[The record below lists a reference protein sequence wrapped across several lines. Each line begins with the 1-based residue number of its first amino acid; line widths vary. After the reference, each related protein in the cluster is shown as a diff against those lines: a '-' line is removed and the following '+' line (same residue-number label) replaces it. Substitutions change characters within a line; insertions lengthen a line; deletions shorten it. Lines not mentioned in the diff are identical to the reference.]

1 MLDHHWQT
9 PREPERVVILGRRG
23 FVAGAVVERLER
35 RAVETLALGSNEVDL
50 LASGAADALA
60 ARLTESDA
68 LVIVSAIAPCKDIR
82 ALIDNLIMMRAAC
95 EAIGQVR
102 PAHTLY
108 ISSDAVYADE
118 VNPVRESSCAAPASL
133 HGMMHAAREL
143 MLKTTVAGAPICILR
158 PSLLYGAADPHNG
171 YGPNRFRRVATEGKA
186 IVLFGEGEEKRDHV
200 LIDDLA
206 EIVDLCLTHR
216 SAGVLNVATGTS
228 ASFRE
233 VAERVAGLFDRA
245 APVEGTP
252 RQNPIAH
259 RHFDITACRKAFPRF
274 RYTALKEGLA
284 KAHRDASGGR

>member
-9 PREPERVVILGRRG
+9 PGKPERVVILGRRG
-23 FVAGAVVERLER
+23 FVAGAVVERLEGQ
-35 RAVETLALGSNEVDL
+35 AVETLALGSDEVDL
-50 LASGAADALA
+50 LASDAVDALA
-60 ARLTESDA
+60 GRLMETDA
-68 LVIVSAIAPCKDIR
+68 LVVVSAIAPCKDIR
-82 ALIDNLIMMRAAC
+82 ALIDNLTMMRAAC
-95 EAIGQVR
+95 ETIGRVR

-118 VNPVRESSCAAPASL
+118 VNPVRENSCAAPASL

-143 MLKTTVAGAPICILR
+143 MLKTAVAGAPLCILR
-158 PSLLYGAADPHNG
+158 PSLLYGAADPHDG
-171 YGPNRFRRVATEGKA
+171 YGPNRFRRVVADGKA
-186 IVLFGEGEEKRDHV
+186 VVLFGEGEEKRDHV

-206 EIVDLCLTHR
+206 EIVHLCLAHR

-233 VAERVAGLFDRA
+233 VAERVAGLFEGA

-252 RQNPIAH
+252 RQNPITH
-259 RHFDITACRKAFPRF
+259 RHFDITACRKAFPGF
-274 RYTALKEGLA
+274 RYTTLAEGFA